1 MKRRKIFIVA
11 LGCLAFGFIG
21 GVFVGKARG
30 IPFVDWQQGWSI
42 GIYVGESP
50 FNLIPAKN
58 IHNPVLTAGT
68 VTDVSASFV
77 ADPFMVKE
85 GAMWYM
91 FFEVMNKRT
100 SQGDIGLATSDDG
113 YHWTYRQIV
122 LDEPFHLSYP
132 YVFKFKDEYYMI
144 PASHPHEIPF
154 IRLYKAVDFPA
165 RWVFV
170 GNLVP
175 GNLVDSSVVRY
186 GDKWWLFGASN
197 DMLNLYYADELT
209 GPWKEHPENPIVKGD
224 IRIARPAGRI
234 LVLGDKIVRY
244 AQDGARIYGDKVR
257 AFETTE
263 LTTTSFKQQEVKES
277 PILQGSGTGWNAERM
292 HQIDPH
298 QTDENRWIACVD
310 GYGKTLV
317 FGLKY

>member
-1 MKRRKIFIVA
+1 MRRKKIFIAA
-11 LGCLAFGFIG
+11 LGCLACGFIG

-30 IPFVDWQQGWSI
+30 IPFVDWRQGWSI

-50 FNLIPAKN
+50 LDLLPAKN
-58 IHNPVLTAGT
+58 INNPVLTAEA
-68 VTDVSASFV
+68 VTDVPASFV

-85 GAMWYM
+85 DSTWYM
-91 FFEVMNKRT
+91 FFEVMNNHT
-100 SQGDIGLATSDDG
+100 HQGDIGLATSDDG

-132 YVFKFKDEYYMI
+132 YVFRFQDEYYMI
-144 PASHPHEIPF
+144 PASHPHEVPS
-154 IRLYKAVDFPA
+154 IRLYKAVDFPV
-165 RWVFV
+165 RWIFV
-170 GNLVP
+170 ENLVP

-186 GDKWWLFGASN
+186 GDKWWLFGANN
-197 DMLNLYYADELT
+197 DALHLYYADELT
-209 GPWKEHPENPIVKGD
+209 GPWKEHPESPVVKGD

-234 LVLGDKIVRY
+234 LVLGNKIIRY

-298 QTDENRWIACVD
+298 QIDENRWIACVD
-310 GYGKTLV
+310 GDGKTLV